1 VPAPDPLYRERL
13 SAPWW
18 LWVVCSA
25 FVGTLGIAFGYPLGL
40 PAGLAAAAVAQAAV
54 AWVLL
59 TAAAWVVVE
68 PAFLVAGRA
77 RLPLT
82 AVGAV
87 TALDA
92 SASALLRG
100 READPSAYLL
110 LRPWVAARAVRV
122 DVDDPA
128 DPTPY
133 WYVATRH
140 PEALAAALGTALAG
154 TDRSP

>member
-1 VPAPDPLYRERL
+1 MPAQDPLYRERL

-18 LWVVCSA
+18 LWLICSA
-25 FVGTLGIAFGYPLGL
+25 VVGTLGLAFGYPLGL
-40 PAGLAAAAVAQAAV
+40 PAGLAAAAVAEAAV
-54 AWVLL
+54 AWVLVS
-59 TAAAWVVVE
+59 AAAWVVVE

-77 RLPLT
+77 RLPLR

-92 SASALLRG
+92 SAAALLRG
-100 READPSAYLL
+100 RAADPSAYLL
-110 LRPWVAARAVRV
+110 LRPWVVARAVRV
-122 DVDDPA
+122 DVDDAA

-140 PEALAAALGTALAG
+140 PQALVAALAAAGTG